1 MRSPTPNAMGAHP
14 SRGNSVRSGPI
25 RQKVFDP
32 VRAKEKREGE
42 MWERWLK
49 ACGYN
54 PVERWLKACGYNPI
68 DPSNSGKPVWY
79 LSGKRV
85 DF

>member
-54 PVERWLKACGYNPI
+54 PI